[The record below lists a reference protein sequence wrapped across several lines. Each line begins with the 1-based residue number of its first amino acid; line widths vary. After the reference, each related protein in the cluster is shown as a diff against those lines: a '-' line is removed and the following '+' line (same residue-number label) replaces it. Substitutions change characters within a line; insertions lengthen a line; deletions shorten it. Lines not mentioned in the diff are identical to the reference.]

1 MKGRF
6 APSPS
11 GRMHLGNVYSALM
24 SWLSARSQGGE
35 WILRIEDLDKQR
47 CHAEYAAQIEDDLLW
62 LGLTWDE
69 GGSKGGKNQP
79 YFQSMRT
86 EIYKTEL
93 EKLSSKN
100 LLYPCFCSRAD
111 IMAASAPHDSD
122 GTIVYNGKCRN
133 LSNNERL
140 ALLSTRKPSIRIK
153 VSDIES
159 YFTDGHYGPQKCNLQ
174 QHCGDFIVQRADGN
188 FAYQLAVVTDDALMG
203 ITEVVRGC
211 DLLSS
216 THQQLFLYQQ
226 LDYKIPKF
234 SHLPL
239 ILSDTGVR
247 LAKRD
252 MAANM
257 ENIRAKFS
265 PEELLGVI
273 AYNTHLID
281 KKEPI
286 SLSELLQEFSW
297 EKLPQENFKIRL
309 NTDTD

>member
-11 GRMHLGNVYSALM
+11 GRMHLGNVYSALI

-35 WILRIEDLDKQR
+35 WLLRVEDLDRQR
-47 CHAEYAAQIEDDLLW
+47 CHTEYAAQIEDDLLW

-122 GTIVYNGKCRN
+122 ATVVYSGKCRY
-133 LSNNERL
+133 LSNSERF

-153 VSDIES
+153 VADVES
-159 YFTDGHYGPQKCNLQ
+159 CFTDRHYGQQKCNLQ

-188 FAYQLAVVTDDALMG
+188 FAYQLAVVADDALMG
-203 ITEVVRGC
+203 VTEVVRGC

-216 THQQLFLYQQ
+216 THQQIFLYKQ
-226 LDYKIPKF
+226 LGYKIPEF
-234 SHLPL
+234 AHLPL
-239 ILSDTGVR
+239 ILSESGTR

-252 MAANM
+252 KSADMG
-257 ENIRAKFS
+257 NIRAQLT
-265 PEELLGVI
+265 PEELLGLL
-273 AYNTHLID
+273 AYSAHLID
-281 KKEPI
+281 KQQPV
-286 SLSELLQEFSW
+286 SLTELLQEFNW
-297 EKLPQENFKIRL
+297 EKLPKENLLL
-309 NTDTD
+309 NYW